1 MQSQCQTRSPRLKYR
16 LPTTLVK
23 GRHSLPSK
31 HMHPLV
37 LWCSLGVLRE
47 VLPALPDGA
56 ISFNLLET
64 ETQNPHVYS
73 SKCLANSQTQPLAF
87 AKLISP
93 FISPPV
99 LPLHLPTYP
108 KSYCPAPPLKFR
120 KWTIKVIHLLLYFTI
135 WRLQLFSFIPSFCL
149 PAFSPPP
156 GSLEEGEISSELL
169 PSESLLN
176 GFILQLGTSREITM
190 ISLHLLFSGK

>member
-1 MQSQCQTRSPRLKYR
+1 MQSESQTRSPRLKYR

-47 VLPALPDGA
+47 VFPALPDGA

-73 SKCLANSQTQPLAF
+73 SKCLANSHTQSLAF

-93 FISPPV
+93 FSSSPV
-99 LPLHLPTYP
+99 LPLHLPR
-108 KSYCPAPPLKFR
+108 SYIPQ
-120 KWTIKVIHLLLYFTI
+120 VILPSPSLYFQEMDYQSDTSLNVFYNMEAAAFLI
-135 WRLQLFSFIPSFCL
+135 HPILLSTCIFS
-149 PAFSPPP
+149 SPRFP
-156 GSLEEGEISSELL
+156 GGRG
-169 PSESLLN
+169 N
-176 GFILQLGTSREITM
+176 KQ
-190 ISLHLLFSGK
+190 